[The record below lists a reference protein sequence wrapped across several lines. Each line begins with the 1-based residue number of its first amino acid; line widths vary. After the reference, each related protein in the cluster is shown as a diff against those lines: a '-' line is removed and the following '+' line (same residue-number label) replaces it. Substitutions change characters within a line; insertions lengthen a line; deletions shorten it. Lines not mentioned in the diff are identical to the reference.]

1 MYRPP
6 SARPTPACTPAIGA
20 QACYRVLQTRDARFD
35 GHFFT
40 GVRSTGIY
48 CRPVCKVRI
57 PKESNCTF
65 FVLAAQAEAA
75 GYRPCLRCRPE
86 LAPSTPTTG
95 AWSLQDASATLAQ
108 QALAL
113 VGGTPPG
120 GQRHWTV
127 DAWAQRLGVSARHL
141 RRILEQ
147 HLHIGPLQYL
157 QTHRL
162 LQAKQWLSDT
172 QAPMAQVAEHSG
184 FGSVRRFNA
193 VFMKHYRLTPG
204 AMRRQLVKP
213 QTGPG
218 APPSPWAAGWSVDLP
233 YRPPL
238 DADHMLQFF
247 AHRAIAG
254 IETVDLAH
262 RQYARTVTVHA
273 AGQAHIGWM
282 CAQFLKDHPAVQ
294 LTMSASLAP
303 AFLQVQALCRQLFD
317 LNADPLAFEPLLS
330 SAFPGSVGL
339 RVAGTVNGFELGV
352 RAILG
357 QQITVQAARTLGT
370 RVAQA
375 FGQRLPEAPHSALPT
390 LDLCFPEAQRMAQL
404 SGPEL
409 GALGIVR
416 QRQAAIIGLAQAVA
430 QGQLVLE
437 PGAPLAPTLAALQ
450 AIAGIGP
457 WTAQY
462 IAMRA
467 LQWPDAFPAGDVALH
482 KALGLLKHPQ
492 ARALAHEASLAWQP
506 WRSYATIRAW
516 SQLAAKPAP
525 SNTPTPKV
533 SP

>member
-1 MYRPP
+1 MRRHLVQPQ
-6 SARPTPACTPAIGA
+6 PTQGE
-20 QACYRVLQTRDARFD
+20 D
-35 GHFFT
+35 
-40 GVRSTGIY
+40 
-48 CRPVCKVRI
+48 
-57 PKESNCTF
+57 
-65 FVLAAQAEAA
+65 
-75 GYRPCLRCRPE
+75 
-86 LAPSTPTTG
+86 LAPG
-95 AWSLQDASATLAQ
+95 AT
-108 QALAL
+108 
-113 VGGTPPG
+113 
-120 GQRHWTV
+120 
-127 DAWAQRLGVSARHL
+127 
-141 RRILEQ
+141 
-147 HLHIGPLQYL
+147 
-157 QTHRL
+157 
-162 LQAKQWLSDT
+162 
-172 QAPMAQVAEHSG
+172 
-184 FGSVRRFNA
+184 
-193 VFMKHYRLTPG
+193 
-204 AMRRQLVKP
+204 
-213 QTGPG
+213 
-218 APPSPWAAGWSVDLP
+218 GWSVDLP

-247 AHRAIAG
+247 AHRAITG
-254 IETVDLAH
+254 IETVDLAQ
-262 RQYARTVTVHA
+262 RQYARTVTVHS

-282 CAQFLKDHPAVQ
+282 CAQFLENRPAVR

-330 SAFPGSVGL
+330 SAFPGSVGV

-375 FGQRLPEAPHSALPT
+375 FGHRLPEAPHSALPT
-390 LDLCFPEAQRMAQL
+390 LGLCFPEAQRMAQL

-492 ARALAHEASLAWQP
+492 ARVLAQEASLAWQP

>member
-1 MYRPP
+1 MD
-6 SARPTPACTPAIGA
+6 A
-20 QACYRVLQTRDARFD
+20 QACYRVLQARDARFD
-35 GHFFT
+35 GQFFT
-40 GVRSTGIY
+40 GVSSTGIY

-86 LAPSTPTTG
+86 LAPGRPQSG
-95 AWSLQDASATLAQ
+95 VWSLQDASATLAQ
-108 QALAL
+108 QALAVL
-113 VGGTPPG
+113 NTAPPDDKP
-120 GQRHWTV
+120 HWTV
-127 DAWAQRLGVSARHL
+127 DGWAQRLGVSARHL
-141 RRILEQ
+141 RRILAQ

-162 LQAKQWLSDT
+162 LQAKRWLSDT
-172 QAPMAQVAEHSG
+172 QLPLAEVAQRSG

-193 VFMKHYRLTPG
+193 VFLKHYRLTPG
-204 AMRRQLVKP
+204 ALRRQLAKP
-213 QTGPG
+213 HTGLS
-218 APPSPWAAGWSVDLP
+218 APLSPWAAGWTIDLP

-238 DADHMLQFF
+238 DAHHLLQFF
-247 AHRAIAG
+247 AHRAIDG
-254 IETVDLAH
+254 VESVDLPR
-262 RQYARTVTVHA
+262 RQYARTLQIHC
-273 AGQAHIGWM
+273 AGQVHTGWM
-282 CAQFLKDHPAVQ
+282 RALFLTDRPAVR

-303 AFLQVQALCRQLFD
+303 AFLQVQGVCRRLFD
-317 LNADPLAFEPLLS
+317 LDADPMAFEHLLHC
-330 SAFPGSVGL
+330 AFPSSTGL
-339 RVAGTVNGFELGV
+339 RVPGTVDGFELGV

-370 RVAQA
+370 RLVEA
-375 FGQRLPEAPHSALPT
+375 FGPRLGDTQNSALPR
-390 LDLCFPEAQRMAQL
+390 LDRCFPDAQRMAQL
-404 SGPEL
+404 SGPAL

-430 QGQLVLE
+430 QGRLVLE
-437 PGAPLAPTLAALQ
+437 PGAPLAPTLANLQ

-482 KALGLLKHPQ
+482 KALGLLRHPQ
-492 ARALAHEASLAWQP
+492 ARQLAQEASLAWQP

-516 SQLAAKPAP
+516 NQLATTPAP
-525 SNTPTPKV
+525 SHTPVP
-533 SP
+533 